1 MIVHIVMIKFKE
13 GVSKEQILSVKK
25 MLEELVE
32 KIEPLNSMEVGI
44 NFKSSDRAMDLVLT
58 ATFDAKE
65 GLEIYATHPAHL
77 EAVKVIRELG
87 EYTKVVD
94 YEK

>member
-13 GVSKEQILSVKK
+13 TTTKEQIADIKERLKN
-25 MLEELVE
+25 LVNL
-32 KIEPLNSMEVGI
+32 IEPLKNMEVGL
-44 NFKSSDRAMDLVLT
+44 NFKPSDRAMDLVLT
-58 ATFDAKE
+58 ATFDNKE
-65 GLEIYATHPAHL
+65 GLEIYSPHLAHQ
-77 EAVKVIRELG
+77 EVVKSIKELG

>member
-13 GVSKEQILSVKK
+13 TTSKEQIADIKER
-25 MLEELVE
+25 LEKLVDI
-32 KIEPLNSMEVGI
+32 IEPLKSMEVGL
-44 NFKSSDRAMDLVLT
+44 NFKPSERAMDLVLT
-58 ATFDAKE
+58 ATFDTKE
-65 GLEIYATHPAHL
+65 GLEIYSPHPAHQ
-77 EAVKVIRELG
+77 EVVKSIRELA

>member
-13 GVSKEQILSVKK
+13 TTSKEQIADIKSQ
-25 MLEELVE
+25 LEQLVE
-32 KIEPLNSMEVGI
+32 FIEPLNTMEVGL
-44 NFKSSDRAMDLVLT
+44 NFKPSDRAMDLVLT
-58 ATFDAKE
+58 ATFDTKE
-65 GLEIYATHPAHL
+65 GLAIYSPHPAHQKI
-77 EAVKVIRELG
+77 VKSIKELA

>member
-1 MIVHIVMIKFKE
+1 MVIHIVMIKFKNE
-13 GVSKEQILSVKK
+13 TTKEQILDIKNR
-25 MLEELVE
+25 LEGLVD
-32 KIEPLNSMEVGI
+32 KIAPLNTMEVGL

-58 ATFDAKE
+58 TTFDSKD
-65 GLEIYATHPAHL
+65 GLEIYSPHPAHQ
-77 EAVKVIRELG
+77 EVVKDIKVLG